1 MKERIKEKLEE
12 NIERILSKEEL
23 TKADVD
29 ILQLKLCEIE
39 NEENASKKKKK
50 NEELKD
56 LFSKVMDLGN

>member
-1 MKERIKEKLEE
+1 MKEKIKEKLEE

-23 TKADVD
+23 TKVDVD

-39 NEENASKKKKK
+39 NEENESKRAKK

>member
-12 NIERILSKEEL
+12 NIEKILSKEEL

-39 NEENASKKKKK
+39 NEENASKRAEK